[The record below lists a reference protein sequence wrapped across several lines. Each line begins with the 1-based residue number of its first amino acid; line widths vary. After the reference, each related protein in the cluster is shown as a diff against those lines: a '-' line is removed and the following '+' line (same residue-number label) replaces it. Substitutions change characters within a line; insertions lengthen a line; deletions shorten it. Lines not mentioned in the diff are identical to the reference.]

1 MTIIKAT
8 RCAPLQNQSKVCV
21 VMVTLSL
28 TMLFPSQAQP
38 RLVKQF
44 TVANSMRA
52 EKTNAQHT
60 AMNQSM
66 AVAQATFGKEFRA
79 LILRVVIVSTV
90 VTPGTEE
97 QHKKSSGIA
106 VYKDT
111 ALARHASLQII
122 ASLYAVR
129 SLVEETA
136 QMYTCNHK
144 CPGLMKFFSFQQSVI
159 CPEWTSWPHFIYMV
173 FCVFL

>member
-8 RCAPLQNQSKVCV
+8 RCAPLQNQSLVCV

-28 TMLFPSQAQP
+28 IMLLPSQAQP

-90 VTPGTEE
+90 VTPRQKYQQERLSESCTYCISAACLTADNY
-97 QHKKSSGIA
+97 QH
-106 VYKDT
+106 
-111 ALARHASLQII
+111 
-122 ASLYAVR
+122 LYH
-129 SLVEETA
+129 SLVCGRDSTDV
-136 QMYTCNHK
+136 H
-144 CPGLMKFFSFQQSVI
+144 V
-159 CPEWTSWPHFIYMV
+159 
-173 FCVFL
+173 

>member
-8 RCAPLQNQSKVCV
+8 RCAPLQNQSLVCV

-28 TMLFPSQAQP
+28 IMLLPSQAQP

-90 VTPGTEE
+90 VTPRQKYQQKQQKRLRECCIYRISAACLTADNY
-97 QHKKSSGIA
+97 QH
-106 VYKDT
+106 
-111 ALARHASLQII
+111 LC
-122 ASLYAVR
+122 R
-129 SLVEETA
+129 SL
-136 QMYTCNHK
+136 
-144 CPGLMKFFSFQQSVI
+144 I
-159 CPEWTSWPHFIYMV
+159 CGRDSTDVHV
-173 FCVFL
+173 